1 MSKPGTK
8 YDRVSSA
15 SSRTSWG
22 RRIQIRGAALHN
34 RAKYEGAKLAALEN
48 LGAHVIALVDGRK
61 LGKIFD
67 IRASEGADYLFPLH
81 LLSRMRMCSR

>member
-15 SSRTSWG
+15 SSRHRG
-22 RRIQIRGAALHN
+22 VGIQIRGAALHN
-34 RAKYEGAKLAALEN
+34 RAKYEGAKLVALEN

-67 IRASEGADYLFPLH
+67 IRAGEGADYLFPLH
-81 LLSRMRMCSR
+81 LLGRMRMCSR